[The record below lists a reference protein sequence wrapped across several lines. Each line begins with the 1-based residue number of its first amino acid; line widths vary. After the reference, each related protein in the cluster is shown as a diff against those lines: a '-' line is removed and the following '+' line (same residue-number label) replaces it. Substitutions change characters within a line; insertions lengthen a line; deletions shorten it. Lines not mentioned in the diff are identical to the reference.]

1 MRLTLFFFFKRKTAC
16 VMRISDWSS
25 DVCSSDLLSLEI
37 LPCGLKARMVP
48 GVQRRCFAERHD
60 APALDLGDREARV
73 RAANVDRDDL
83 FAHGSPLPVQM
94 PVPMWNVAQPAAMQ
108 QGIAM
113 RGVLRNEQHAGA
125 EMAGVNF
132 FQGRAATAQSCDC
145 RRARPGPE
153 LKMYGE
159 HVE

>member
-1 MRLTLFFFFKRKTAC
+1 
-16 VMRISDWSS
+16 MRISDWSS
-25 DVCSSDLLSLEI
+25 DVCSSDL
-37 LPCGLKARMVP
+37 
-48 GVQRRCFAERHD
+48 AERHD

-113 RGVLRNEQHAGA
+113 RGVLRKEQPAGDGMA
-125 EMAGVNF
+125 EI
-132 FQGRAATAQSCDC
+132 GRASWRERVCQ
-145 RRARPGPE
+145 
-153 LKMYGE
+153 
-159 HVE
+159 

>member
-1 MRLTLFFFFKRKTAC
+1 
-16 VMRISDWSS
+16 MRIGVWSS
-25 DVCSSDLLSLEI
+25 VVCSSDLIVGEADDVAARRSSDGNGHCARQRTTLLSLEI

-73 RAANVDRDDL
+73 RAPNVDRDDL

-94 PVPMWNVAQPAAMQ
+94 PVPMWNVAQPAALQ

-113 RGVLRNEQHAGA
+113 RGALDRKRTRLNSSH
-125 EMAGVNF
+125 
-132 FQGRAATAQSCDC
+132 
-145 RRARPGPE
+145 
-153 LKMYGE
+153 
-159 HVE
+159 

>member
-1 MRLTLFFFFKRKTAC
+1 
-16 VMRISDWSS
+16 
-25 DVCSSDLLSLEI
+25 
-37 LPCGLKARMVP
+37 MVP

-113 RGVLRNEQHAGA
+113 RGVLRNEQPAGDEIERKSKRLNSRTSSA
-125 EMAGVNF
+125 YRIPSSG
-132 FQGRAATAQSCDC
+132 
-145 RRARPGPE
+145 
-153 LKMYGE
+153 
-159 HVE
+159 